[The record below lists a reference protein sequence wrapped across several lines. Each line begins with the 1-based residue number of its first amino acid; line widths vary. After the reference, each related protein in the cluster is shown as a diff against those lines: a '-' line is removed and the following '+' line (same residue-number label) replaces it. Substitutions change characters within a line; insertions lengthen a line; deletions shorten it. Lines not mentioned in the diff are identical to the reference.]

1 MGGDTQ
7 IVSIANIRQE
17 ARPDDEYT
25 RPNTTI
31 VPLSNDL
38 GGPEVPRGDSRG
50 PTQGGYPSR
59 SAGTNGDADYDD
71 CRRRES
77 SRSMDERMPT
87 GMNPA
92 GIRGN
97 RYDNSV
103 SRAVVGGPRHGYNGP
118 ISESGHH
125 RRSSTGTNDHRPER
139 LMRGGVTG
147 STTSKDATAYYE
159 GDESKMS
166 SRRFR

>member
-1 MGGDTQ
+1 MPHDTQ

-25 RPNTTI
+25 RPNTT
-31 VPLSNDL
+31 VLPLSNDL
-38 GGPEVPRGDSRG
+38 GGPEPPRGESRAA
-50 PTQGGYPSR
+50 TQGGYPR
-59 SAGTNGDADYDD
+59 GTNGDADYED
-71 CRRRES
+71 RRPRGS
-77 SRSMDERMPT
+77 QSMDERMPRS
-87 GMNPA
+87 MSPSM
-92 GIRGN
+92 RGN
-97 RYDNSV
+97 RYDNM

-118 ISESGHH
+118 SSEPAHH

-147 STTSKDATAYYE
+147 TTTSKDTSSYYE
-159 GDESKMS
+159 GDNVKVS